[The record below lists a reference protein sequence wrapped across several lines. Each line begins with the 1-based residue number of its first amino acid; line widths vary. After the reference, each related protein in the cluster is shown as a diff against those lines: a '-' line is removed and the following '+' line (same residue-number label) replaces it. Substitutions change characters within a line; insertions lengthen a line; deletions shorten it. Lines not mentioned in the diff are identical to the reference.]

1 MSVLYIKEQGA
12 VVQKR
17 SERILVTHKNKTL
30 AEIPFDNI
38 ESIAVIGYIQIT
50 SQALYQLMQKGIE
63 VNYFSFSGKYLGSTT
78 SETSKNIFLRLAQYD
93 LYQNQAR
100 RLEVAQNIV
109 ANKIENQ
116 IYIIRNY
123 RWEQENVL
131 WKDEIIQMRS
141 LADRVRQSGST
152 NELMGIEGKASNIYF
167 KGYGRMFKCKFEFH
181 GRNRRPPKDPI
192 NVIISLGYT
201 FLTKEVS
208 SALEAESFEMY
219 LGFLHGIRYGRKSL
233 PLDIVEEF
241 RQPVVDRLVLRL
253 FNKRIIQEFDFTFE
267 DEKIILNEEG
277 FRKFCKEFERWM
289 TEKDYSEREQ
299 NFRVCIRNQ
308 AKQLKNAVQ
317 KKGEYIPFCLKGN
330 KNM

>member
-17 SERILVTHKNKTL
+17 SERILVTHNNKTL

-63 VNYFSFSGKYLGSTT
+63 VNYFSFSGKYLGSTA

-100 RLEVAQNIV
+100 RLEIAKNIV

-116 IYIIRNY
+116 IFIIRNY
-123 RWEQENVL
+123 RWEQENIL
-131 WKDEIIQMRS
+131 WKDEIIQMRN
-141 LADRVRQSGST
+141 LVDKVRQSGST

-181 GRNRRPPKDPI
+181 ERNRRPPKDPI

-201 FLTKEVS
+201 FLTREVS

-241 RQPVVDRLVLRL
+241 RQLVVDRLVLRL

-267 DEKIILNEEG
+267 EEKVILNEEG

-289 TEKDYSEREQ
+289 TEKEYSGREQ
-299 NFRVCIRNQ
+299 NFRTCIRNQ

-317 KKGEYIPFCLKGN
+317 KRGVYVPFCLN
-330 KNM
+330 ESKNM